1 LRGGTPL
8 GVDELVR
15 QCHLTA
21 AKVMILALELELE
34 LELELTGDVH
44 RDSSRTIFPK

>member
-34 LELELTGDVH
+34 LELTGDEH

>member
-34 LELELTGDVH
+34 LTGDVH

>member
-34 LELELTGDVH
+34 LELTGDVH

>member
-1 LRGGTPL
+1 MRGGTPL

-34 LELELTGDVH
+34 LELTGDVH

>member
-21 AKVMILALELELE
+21 AKVMILALELEL
-34 LELELTGDVH
+34 TGHVH